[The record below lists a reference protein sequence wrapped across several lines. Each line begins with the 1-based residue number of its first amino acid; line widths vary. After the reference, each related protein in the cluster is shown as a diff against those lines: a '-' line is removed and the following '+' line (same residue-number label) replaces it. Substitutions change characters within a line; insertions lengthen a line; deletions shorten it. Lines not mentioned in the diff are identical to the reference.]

1 MNELLGSGSLQV
13 KQHSHGLL
21 RLVSGHEQMIVMDA
35 SDDIAADASLAER
48 ASKCGGQANSGKV
61 RVDCE
66 RDPSCGVGDRQTTLM
81 CELLW
86 NDEGL
91 AFRLAN
97 RSDDLIR
104 RDMDV
109 RRSNNKGISAGIE
122 RRLHAGEQFLNIT
135 NHCCSLPNA

>member
-91 AFRLAN
+91 ALRLAYG
-97 RSDDLIR
+97 SDDLIR
-104 RDMDV
+104 RDLDV
-109 RRSNNKGISAGIE
+109 HRSDNKGIGARVE
-122 RRLHAGEQFLNIT
+122 RRLHACEQLWKVT

>member
-21 RLVSGHEQMIVMDA
+21 YLVSGHEQMIVMDA

-48 ASKCGGQANSGKV
+48 ASKCGGQANSDKV

-104 RDMDV
+104 WNLVINGRNDK
-109 RRSNNKGISAGIE
+109 RIGAWIE
-122 RRLHAGEQFLNIT
+122 CRLHACEQLWKVT

>member
-35 SDDIAADASLAER
+35 SDDIAADASLAEP

-61 RVDCE
+61 RVDCK

-104 RDMDV
+104 RDLKI
-109 RRSNNKGISAGIE
+109 RRGDDKRIRARIE
-122 RRLHAGEQFLNIT
+122 RRLHACEQLLEVT